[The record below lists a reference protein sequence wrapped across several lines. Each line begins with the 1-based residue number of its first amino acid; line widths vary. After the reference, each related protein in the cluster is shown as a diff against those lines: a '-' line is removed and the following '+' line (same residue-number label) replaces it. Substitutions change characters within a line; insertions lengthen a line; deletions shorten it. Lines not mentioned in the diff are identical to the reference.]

1 MAKIAFSKLK
11 LVKKDDIKTITIND
25 IEIEVKQYLP
35 VSEKIDIVT
44 NVLNNSQSE
53 NNFANPIHVEVYSN
67 LEIIYAYTNLNF
79 TDKQKETPD
88 KLYDLL
94 EQNGVIN
101 AVIEAIPQLEYELL
115 IDWIKE
121 TIESYYTYRNSA
133 LGILDQISTDYSNLK
148 YDATEIQEK
157 IADPNNLT
165 LLKDIVTKLG

>member
-11 LVKKDDIKTITIND
+11 LVKKDDVKTITIND

-35 VSEKIDIVT
+35 VSEKINIVT

>member
-11 LVKKDDIKTITIND
+11 LVKKDEIKTITIND

>member
-11 LVKKDDIKTITIND
+11 LVKKDDVKTITIND

>member
-148 YDATEIQEK
+148 YDATEIQKK

>member
-11 LVKKDDIKTITIND
+11 LVKKDDVKTITIND

-157 IADPNNLT
+157 IADPNNLM

>member
-11 LVKKDDIKTITIND
+11 LVKKDDVKTITIND

-53 NNFANPIHVEVYSN
+53 NNFANPIHIEVYSN

>member
-11 LVKKDDIKTITIND
+11 LVKKDDVKTIAIND

>member
-1 MAKIAFSKLK
+1 MGKIAFSKLK